1 MTIKKML
8 IISFDAVDGK
18 DLDFLSTLPNFS
30 KILKESSYSKEV
42 ETIYPS
48 LTYPAHTSIITGMKP
63 INHGIINNIKVQVDR
78 CLSPDWFW
86 NKKEIKVET
95 LFDVAKRNN
104 LTCASIL
111 WPVSCKANIKYN
123 MPEVFANRKW
133 QNQILTSAMNGSIK
147 YQLDLNNK
155 FSSLRDGLKQP
166 ELDNYVTNCF
176 LQTLRDYSADIL
188 FLHLTD
194 VDTNKHRFGCTSD
207 EAKYALRRHDE
218 RLGEIISRLK
228 LLDIFDDTSLVLL
241 GDHSMLDAHSVIKLN
256 KAFLNKYWLT
266 LDKNK
271 KKIDSYEVFAN
282 FCDGSCYIYLKDK
295 DNEVILNKVISYL
308 KDFSTSN
315 DNCIKEILST
325 NEAIKLGADPN
336 CSLMLE
342 AKEGYYFLND
352 FNGEVIESTENH
364 DKATHG
370 YNPKNYKNGT
380 FFILKD
386 KSIKKD
392 FNIGPMR
399 LVDEAPTI
407 SKLMGDTLLDTDGR
421 VLHKI
426 FLKD

>member
-1 MTIKKML
+1 MSFKKML
-8 IISFDAVDGK
+8 IISFDAVDAE
-18 DLDFLSTLPNFS
+18 DLEFLSTLPHFS
-30 KILKESSYSKEV
+30 KILKQSAYSSEV
-42 ETIYPS
+42 ETVYPS

-63 INHGIINNIKVQVDR
+63 INHGITNNIKVQVDR

-86 NKKEIKVET
+86 KQKEIKSET
-95 LFDVAKRNN
+95 LFDIAKRNK

-111 WPVSCKANIKYN
+111 WPVSCNGNIKYN

-133 QNQILTSAMNGSIK
+133 QNQILTSALSGSIK
-147 YQLDLNNK
+147 YQLNLNNK

-166 ELDNYVTNCF
+166 ELDNFVTNCF
-176 LQTLRDYSADIL
+176 LQTLRDYEADVL

-194 VDTNKHRFGCTSD
+194 VDTNKHKFGCKSD
-207 EAKYALRRHDE
+207 EVKYALRRHDE

-228 LLDIFDDTSLVLL
+228 LLEIFDDTTLVLL
-241 GDHSMLDAHSVIKLN
+241 GDHSMLDAHSVINLN
-256 KAFLNKYWLT
+256 KLFLDKCWLT
-266 LDKNK
+266 LDKQNK
-271 KKIDSYEVFAN
+271 KIENYEVFSN

-295 DNEVILNKVISYL
+295 DNKLLLNKVINTL
-308 KDFSTSN
+308 KDFSSN
-315 DNCIKEILST
+315 NNDCIKEILST
-325 NEAIKLGADPN
+325 EEAIKLGADPN

-342 AKEGYYFLND
+342 ATEGYYFLNNFTGD
-352 FNGEVIESTENH
+352 VIESTEHH

-386 KSIKKD
+386 KSVKKD

-399 LVDEAPTI
+399 LIDEAPTI
-407 SKLMGDTLLDTDGR
+407 SKLMGETLLDTDGR

-426 FLKD
+426 FL